1 MFADCDIVQS
11 SYLSRLYVIALEL
24 LGLGVQSNNNFFN
37 KKGYCQTRLA
47 QERVD
52 DL

>member
-37 KKGYCQTRLA
+37 KERLLSDTVGLG
-47 QERVD
+47 EG
-52 DL
+52 